1 MNDLEDHVINML
13 EIRSEGNRRLFYTM
27 MNELAISDT
36 RLANALIPLI
46 PIYGYWKDL
55 WILWHSTPELR
66 NTIDDLVLEQ
76 FITDQESENPSMLAK
91 WLPREGSAFDKKIL
105 AKHFAN
111 LFFPMVN
118 ESKKMKTYRKTC
130 SALNKILDTTEIKMC
145 AGQWDLIDFNTV
157 TPNVLKRYEKGFL
170 RHDHERYLERM
181 RLLQMQ
187 ERQERQQRQSPQGQ
201 EKREPIKD
209 AVQHVF
215 SGLKHIPSP
224 MIGYT

>member
-1 MNDLEDHVINML
+1 MNDLEDHVINMF
-13 EIRSEGNRRLFYTM
+13 EIRSEGKRRLFYTM

-36 RLANALIPLI
+36 RLANALVPLI

-55 WILWHSTPELR
+55 WILWHSTPELK

-91 WLPREGSAFDKKIL
+91 WLPREGSKQDKKIL

-111 LFFPMVN
+111 LLFPMVN
-118 ESKKMKTYRKTC
+118 ENSKMKTYRKTC

-145 AGQWDLIDFNTV
+145 AGEWDLIDFNTV
-157 TPNVLKRYEKGFL
+157 RLNVLKRYEKGFL
-170 RHDHERYLERM
+170 RHDRERYLERM

-187 ERQERQQRQSPQGQ
+187 ERQQMQSPQRQ
-201 EKREPIKD
+201 ERQPIKD
-209 AVQHVF
+209 AVHHVF
-215 SGLKHIPSP
+215 SGLKPIPPS